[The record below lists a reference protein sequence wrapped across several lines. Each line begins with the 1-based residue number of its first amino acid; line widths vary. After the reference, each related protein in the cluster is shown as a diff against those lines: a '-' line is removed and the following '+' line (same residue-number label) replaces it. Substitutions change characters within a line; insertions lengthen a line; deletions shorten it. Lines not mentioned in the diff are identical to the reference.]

1 MTEQEFM
8 KHVWR
13 PYDTVEVIGDIT
25 GAVLNVCFPVKSV
38 KISLPG
44 GAAQWF
50 KCRDIVR
57 HISRTD
63 TPDDMSII
71 EDLHNKLM
79 AANKRNDDQQK
90 IIDDCFDAFYKRLK
104 KEFDINPKK
113 TVVIR
118 CKDLLD
124 EFKRADEAK
133 KYEVKRKKQKLCH
146 TKLTHKKRT
155 TFRTQS
161 RTPIVSIACCIT
173 SSKQMEKR
181 KTLSSMQN
189 ARALLSAKDYVAW
202 IYPLHQ
208 ARYFAQ
214 SIAKAANTI
223 RENDN

>member
-50 KCRDIVR
+50 KCHDIVQ

-90 IIDDCFDAFYKRLK
+90 IIDDYKKKMEDLK
-104 KEFDINPKK
+104 Q
-113 TVVIR
+113 
-118 CKDLLD
+118 
-124 EFKRADEAK
+124 RAA
-133 KYEVKRKKQKLCH
+133 
-146 TKLTHKKRT
+146 
-155 TFRTQS
+155 
-161 RTPIVSIACCIT
+161 T
-173 SSKQMEKR
+173 SSVATLRKQVNVLIADLVVKKKLIGSIESA
-181 KTLSSMQN
+181 T
-189 ARALLSAKDYVAW
+189 AR
-202 IYPLHQ
+202 I
-208 ARYFAQ
+208 
-214 SIAKAANTI
+214 
-223 RENDN
+223 NDVLDRIEEG

>member
-90 IIDDCFDAFYKRLK
+90 IIDDYKKKMEDLK
-104 KEFDINPKK
+104 QQ
-113 TVVIR
+113 
-118 CKDLLD
+118 
-124 EFKRADEAK
+124 A
-133 KYEVKRKKQKLCH
+133 
-146 TKLTHKKRT
+146 
-155 TFRTQS
+155 S
-161 RTPIVSIACCIT
+161 T
-173 SSKQMEKR
+173 SSVTTLRKQMNVLIADLVVKKKLIE
-181 KTLSSMQN
+181 SVE
-189 ARALLSAKDYVAW
+189 SATTR
-202 IYPLHQ
+202 I
-208 ARYFAQ
+208 
-214 SIAKAANTI
+214 
-223 RENDN
+223 NDVLDKIEEG